1 MEKIVYQNVLFAS
14 FVVMYFLGI
23 FPFLT
28 LIPNKEEYRSYNIA
42 RKIFGASMII
52 WASYIAFQWYFDF
65 RAYDVL
71 LASTINLSSY
81 YLNGMLLEVVFSS
94 LLNGY
99 NPVSKRVKEI
109 VAETIIFNTAMFL
122 NYFFVPASWQ
132 SIVIMVI
139 ALAFVIRMTFL
150 TIHFVKTYRNALKR
164 VDNYYSDNVD
174 LFVSW
179 MPKSTFLVILLG
191 FSGSV
196 LSFAGIT
203 AIAIYMFVGLLLFIY
218 IFISFQN
225 YMINIVRLKEVILID
240 QLTPINQYES
250 QEKIAYSN
258 IEEKKKSLSNIET
271 NYLEIEKQITQWIAK
286 KGFIKQG
293 LTIEELAVE
302 FDSNRTYI
310 SSYINSTYGL
320 SFREWI
326 AQKRIDYSKELLC
339 ESSNKELRLN
349 EIANIVGY
357 SSTAFNAAFI
367 KLNNMTPSKWRS
379 IYRNN

>member
-1 MEKIVYQNVLFAS
+1 MEQLIYENVLFAS
-14 FVVMYFLGI
+14 FVLMYFFGI

-28 LIPNKEEYRSYNIA
+28 IIPNKEEYRSYNIA
-42 RKIFGASMII
+42 RKVFGVCMII
-52 WASYIAFQWYFDF
+52 WASYIAFQWYFNF
-65 RAYDVL
+65 RSYDIL
-71 LASTINLSSY
+71 LASSINLSCY
-81 YLNGMLLEVVFSS
+81 YLCGMLLELVFSS
-94 LLNGY
+94 LLYAY
-99 NPVSKRVKEI
+99 NPVSKRIKEI
-109 VAETIIFNTAMFL
+109 IVETLIFNIAMFS
-122 NYFFVPASWQ
+122 NYFFVPSSWQ
-132 SIVIMVI
+132 SIVVIVI
-139 ALAFVIRMTFL
+139 AIAFVVRMVFL

-164 VDNYYSDNVD
+164 VDNYYSDNVN

-218 IFISFQN
+218 IFISFHN
-225 YMINIVRLKEVILID
+225 YMINIVILKEVILID
-240 QLTPINQYES
+240 KLALINKDEGQEMIVDS
-250 QEKIAYSN
+250 NAEEKINY
-258 IEEKKKSLSNIET
+258 LGIET
-271 NYLEIEKQITQWIAK
+271 KITQWVAK

-293 LTIEELAVE
+293 LTIEDLAIE

-326 AQKRIDYSKELLC
+326 AIKRIDYSKELLC
-339 ESSNKELRLN
+339 ENSNKELRLN
-349 EIANIVGY
+349 EVANIVGY

-367 KLNNMTPSKWRS
+367 KLNKMTPSKWRS
-379 IYRNN
+379 INCKN